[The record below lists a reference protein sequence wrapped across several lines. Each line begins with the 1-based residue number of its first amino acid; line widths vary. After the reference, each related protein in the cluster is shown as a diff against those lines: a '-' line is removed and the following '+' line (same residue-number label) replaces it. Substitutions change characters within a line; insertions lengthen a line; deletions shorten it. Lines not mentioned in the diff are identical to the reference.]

1 MKKTPFLSYILAAL
15 LACSGIPHAAA
26 STDSNVHLTDDA
38 PSWDVKANNWYY
50 TYTDENNGVKYACY
64 DLFVDAKD
72 GRIVNGGWSS
82 NIYIH
87 SGASLTADYL
97 LQWTDNPEGSELWR
111 ILYSYNNDDYRL
123 HIYMDDNS
131 TLNYTNRVTNYTIR
145 LGALH
150 FQEGATVNINV
161 GVPVIEARSFG
172 KYTDRSFTINAYIN
186 TTAELVLW
194 NQHTSV
200 VTLKYDQN
208 MNAKVLRGDA
218 YCAPYIDSFGKI
230 ILPASDNRT
239 QLNESTIK
247 MSDGVRGE
255 YIQGYLG
262 GSTLISLGDG
272 DFWGRYIEYS
282 DITEISWLLNNI
294 EVRQGRSLAMR
305 RGYYGGTISMRGA
318 SSLVFDM
325 KVVPAGVDDAH
336 LGGGATVVMENGNN
350 TLDLAGKEVKLDVVV
365 NENTT
370 GNMLKNGSLTGML
383 TLEAGSALN
392 ADSAMCSWAGPQKIV
407 MKNGSRLE
415 MVGDDRWINDI
426 SVLEVNGT
434 ATIKNAYLRIKPG
447 TEYALGNGVENL
459 VGEGETFLSLDNS
472 TLNLNDHTSKLNIK
486 VWAASESH
494 NNVIK
499 NGVIDTYVEMD
510 ANNKL
515 ALQNVMLGSN
525 ATFSMGNNTQLDLG
539 GQAIPLERIIVSSGG
554 TASVS
559 NFGGRVNLAEGHIY
573 TLEYDAGGTP
583 DVLKNNDSRLR
594 LEGGNVGFI
603 AGDDATILISNQ
615 SKDINLIVTSEGMF
629 TLGNSQGKIQKI
641 TGGVIIK
648 YNGPGTDTGNLDV
661 NMLYQLIGRLHV
673 DAENGRVNAGIIGQK
688 DDIASTGYVSA
699 KQILVDGFIGK
710 NLELRAVSNA
720 ALEAGANAI
729 TVKGNAIAEESLI
742 FNAAENGYGNIAFNS
757 NLSAGQITM
766 EGNNIEGDGD
776 NCAVAFAACTIL
788 AHGGIKIAAGFTG
801 GDMKMAAAQDISL
814 GQVGMNG
821 PVGKADISS
830 QNGAIT
836 MRAFTGGSLKAVAKE
851 ALTISDSV
859 AASGNA
865 ELAGR
870 SVSIAGPI
878 TASGGSL
885 NIESTAGNIIMQS
898 GGTLSA
904 GDSVTLDSKGNIIG
918 SDAHVLGGDLTATA
932 AQSITLGSIGTAENA
947 VGEAVLTSQVGS
959 ITASSFTGSTLKVSA
974 KGDVSINGG
983 VTSLSGN
990 AELTGKSVSI
1000 GGALAAN
1007 IASASIKSTTG
1018 DITLGGALIA
1028 KGTITLDSA
1037 NNINGQAA
1045 DVQGGRLRATAAQS
1059 ITLGKIGI
1067 DSGSAVLT
1075 ATNGGITAGNFTG
1088 GALEASAK
1096 GAVTFNGG
1104 VTASSGNAELT
1115 GSSVSTGGALAANNA
1130 SASIKSTT
1138 GDIKLGGALSAKD
1151 SITVQSAGNI
1161 AIGGDVTGDN
1171 LTATAAQ
1178 SISLQAINIDSNAAV
1193 LTATNGGI
1201 TAGHFIGSTLTAT
1214 AGDSITLGNIGTF
1227 EKQAGT
1233 TALTATNGSIMVG
1246 NFAGLSLEASAK
1258 EAVTINWFVEAF
1270 SGSAKL
1276 TGGSVS
1282 ILGTLAAHK
1291 SSADITSTTGDISL
1305 GGEVRVNDSITLNS
1319 AGSITGEAADM
1330 HGGILTATA
1339 EQSIALKNIDIFFS
1353 PATLTAKSGSITAG
1367 KVTVV
1372 NLTANAAGNIA
1383 LGDVEVGQT
1392 GAGIVSTGGNV
1403 VLNSFSGSG
1412 AQISALNGS
1421 IQVNSA
1427 VSGTGNTFLAGQSV
1441 AFAAAASE
1449 SGLSNATVSAP
1460 QVSWANGTT
1469 LTNVTLTGGAGE
1481 DGAEADAEVG
1491 VGGSLVLKESQVK
1504 GDVTIE
1510 AKDAKLTV
1518 DHSTITGLEQGAKD
1532 IELNG
1537 GSIGS
1542 VYLEEGKKLGTFT
1555 SSGTSRINE
1564 LVCDLVVGNGIL
1576 NGGELTFT
1584 PALGEDFGL
1593 VPGHLTVNQSTRL
1606 GGNLYLQVNP
1616 ELNFSLNKANT
1627 ETPLLTI
1634 DGTLECNDIDYIV
1647 INLRGDASV
1656 EGGETYALISIEGG
1670 ESPEG
1675 WPKSLTISGLGAKQ
1689 NEIFWVGGTL
1699 FYQNGSELATAVWT
1713 PGENHLWNTTDKNWT
1728 QDGHVYRYKD
1738 GVDVVFNDAGK
1749 GGEVQL
1755 EGTLAPKD
1763 VLVEGTCDYTF
1774 QGTGMIAGEAALTKN
1789 GSGTLTIATANG
1801 YSGGTTIN
1809 GGTIAMKNAQA
1820 LGSGTVTMAGGTTL
1834 DLGGFALGNSLAL
1847 QGSTTIRNGTLTG
1860 TLTLADGASL
1870 NWWGEDLNLSGGAT
1884 LGKDAHLYLN
1894 GKSLNNA
1901 VLTASGATIHNGTVT
1916 GNFTLADSVSYS
1928 WDALG
1933 GNGLT
1938 LSGGVTL
1945 GNGTLLNL
1953 DGNTVTNPITLKG
1966 TATLGNGTL
1975 NGAFSVADG
1984 HTLTLCDNLEGTG
1997 DITLGERATL
2007 NLDNHT
2013 LGKGVVLRDFATLGN
2028 GTLTDTLTL
2037 AEGTAFSWSGD
2048 SLQLNGGVT
2057 LKEGAALILGSHT
2070 LAGNVTLEG
2079 SAFIG
2084 GGTINSGFSVA
2095 GGHTLTLCGNL
2106 EGMGFITLGDTA
2118 TLNLTGFE
2126 LKNSVTLEGSATIG
2140 NGILHSP
2147 LSLEGGKALKLIGD
2161 LSGTGTIIMGYDSRL
2176 DLNGQTLD
2184 LAVDASF
2191 GNGNVIAGDGTIN
2204 GDVTVGVYMD
2214 ITGTLNGSGR
2224 IILKNSASL
2233 YAGTINNDVL
2243 VTCDKTNTQ
2252 ANIFSGTL
2260 NGTLTLADN
2269 ASLYL
2274 RGELAGTGAVTMGDN
2289 TELDLGGH
2297 SIDSSIT
2304 LAGDAAIGNGT
2315 VNADVTVG
2323 AGYTLNLTS
2332 DLEGNGAIILDENSS
2347 LDTHGDEVY
2356 PYILNNAVKVAG
2368 DASIHGTF
2376 YGKIAVDAGR
2386 RLEFKDGTTAA
2397 GGIDLAQGSEL
2408 NLGGNQ
2414 TNTDLNLAG
2423 DATIGNGTINDGS
2436 LAVAEEKTLTLRGNV
2451 DGTRTISLDTDST
2464 LRLTNGTSVA
2474 NKITGDSSATIVQTG
2489 NESATLTGDLSGFIG
2504 NVKVES
2510 GGALNIMNADSM
2522 DNVTVDVTLGRRAIL
2537 GVYKGANA
2545 DEESEGTLT
2554 ISDEH
2559 RLAAAFHAQLNA
2571 NLVMK
2576 AGSVLDVSATGG
2588 ESGGLHMGSTVT
2600 LDPGNVLLSEADMAA
2615 VNGLRY
2621 MQAYDLFSGVDG
2633 LSLGGDFLSELGL
2646 ADKWVKAADVF
2657 ANDLF
2662 KSAEKEYYLF
2672 YSGKNQGGAVGYE
2685 GTVYLMRLPEPATVT
2700 LSLLALATLAA
2711 RRRRK

>member
-26 STDSNVHLTDDA
+26 STYYNVHLTDDA

-50 TYTDENNGVKYACY
+50 TYTDKNNGVKYACY

-97 LQWTDNPEGSELWR
+97 LQWTDNPEDSELWR
-111 ILYSYNNDDYRL
+111 ILYSYDNDDYRL

-208 MNAKVLRGDA
+208 MDVKVLRGDT
-218 YCAPYIDSFGKI
+218 YCAPYIDLSGKI

-305 RGYYGGTISMRGA
+305 LGYYGGTISMRGA

-325 KVVPAGVDDAH
+325 KVVPAGVDSAH

-392 ADSAMCSWAGPQKIV
+392 ADSAMCSWAGPMSIE
-407 MKNGSRLE
+407 MYAGSTLN
-415 MVGDDRWINDI
+415 MAGSDKWINNL
-426 SVLEVNGT
+426 SALQVHGT
-434 ATIKNAYLRIKPG
+434 ATINGAYLRVRSSQASG
-447 TEYALGNGVENL
+447 HVYTLGHGVENL
-459 VGEGETFLSLDNS
+459 KGEGTYYVLTGDEGDYTFDLCGYTANFGIIAWES
-472 TLNLNDHTSKLNIK
+472 
-486 VWAASESH
+486 ASPADLVVRAGTIDKSVEIRSATASQPYSRLMLES
-494 NNVIK
+494 VTI
-499 NGVIDTYVEMD
+499 GD
-510 ANNKL
+510 
-515 ALQNVMLGSN
+515 N
-525 ATFSMGNNTQLDLG
+525 ATFTIGEYAELALKGGSLAGGAHFNMEDGAQLNLG
-539 GQAIPLERIIVSSGG
+539 THSISLEQFTVSSGG

-559 NFGGRVNLAEGHIY
+559 NFGREVSIASSSTY

-583 DVLKNNDSRLR
+583 DVLKNNNSRLR
-594 LEGGNVGFI
+594 LMGGADIF

-615 SKDINLIVTSEGMF
+615 SKDIMDLHVRTEGMF
-629 TLGNSQGKIQKI
+629 TLGKSQGKIQKI

-673 DAENGRVNAGIIGQK
+673 DAENGRVNAGIIGQP
-688 DDIASTGYVSA
+688 DDTTSTGYVSA

-720 ALEAGANAI
+720 ALEAGVNAI
-729 TVKGNAIAEESLI
+729 TVKGNAIAAESLI
-742 FNAAENGYGNIAFNS
+742 FNAAEKGYGNIVFNS

-776 NCAVAFAACTIL
+776 NCAVEFAACTIL

-801 GDMKMAAAQDISL
+801 GDMMMAADQDISL

-830 QNGAIT
+830 QSGAIT

-870 SVSIAGPI
+870 SVHIAGPI
-878 TASGGSL
+878 AASGGSL
-885 NIESTAGNIIMQS
+885 NIESTAGNIIMLS

-904 GDSVTLDSKGNIIG
+904 GDSVTLDSKGHIIG

-947 VGEAVLTSQVGS
+947 VGEAVLTAQVGS
-959 ITASSFTGSTLKVSA
+959 ITAASFTGASLKASA
-974 KGDVSINGG
+974 KGDLIINGG
-983 VTSLSGN
+983 VTALSDN
-990 AELTGKSVSI
+990 AALTGKSVSI

-1007 IASASIKSTTG
+1007 IARASIKSTTG
-1018 DITLGGALIA
+1018 DIKLGGALIA

-1037 NNINGQAA
+1037 NNINGADA
-1045 DVQGGRLRATAAQS
+1045 DVQGGRLTATAAQS

-1075 ATNGGITAGNFTG
+1075 ATSGGITAGNFTG

-1115 GSSVSTGGALAANNA
+1115 GSSVSIGGALAANNA

-1138 GDIKLGGALSAKD
+1138 GDITLGGALSAKD

-1161 AIGGDVTGDN
+1161 AIGGDVTGDS

-1291 SSADITSTTGDISL
+1291 SSADITSTTGDITL

-1339 EQSIALKNIDIFFS
+1339 EQSIVLKNIDIFFS

-1403 VLNSFSGSG
+1403 VLNTFSGSG
-1412 AQISALNGS
+1412 AQISALEGS

-1449 SGLSNATVSAP
+1449 SGLSNAMVSAP

-1564 LVCDLVVGNGIL
+1564 LVCDLVVENGIL

-1738 GVDVVFNDAGK
+1738 GVDVVFNDTGK

-1755 EGTLAPKD
+1755 EGTLAPKG

-1774 QGTGMIAGEAALTKN
+1774 QGSGMIAGEAALTKN
-1789 GSGTLTIATANG
+1789 GDGTLTIATANG

-1820 LGSGTVTMAGGTTL
+1820 LGTGTVTMAGGTTL

-1901 VLTASGATIHNGTVT
+1901 VLTASGATIHNGTVS

-1975 NGAFSVADG
+1975 
-1984 HTLTLCDNLEGTG
+1984 TG
-1997 DITLGERATL
+1997 
-2007 NLDNHT
+2007 
-2013 LGKGVVLRDFATLGN
+2013 
-2028 GTLTDTLTL
+2028 TLTL

-2084 GGTINSGFSVA
+2084 GGSINSGFSVA

-2161 LSGTGTIIMGYDSRL
+2161 LSGTGTIIMGYGSRL

-2184 LAVDASF
+2184 LAVDATF
-2191 GNGNVIAGDGTIN
+2191 GNDNVIAGDGTIN

-2274 RGELAGTGAVTMGDN
+2274 RGELAVTGAVTMGDN

-2297 SIDSSIT
+2297 MLDKSVT
-2304 LAGDAAIGNGT
+2304 L
-2315 VNADVTVG
+2315 
-2323 AGYTLNLTS
+2323 
-2332 DLEGNGAIILDENSS
+2332 
-2347 LDTHGDEVY
+2347 
-2356 PYILNNAVKVAG
+2356 K
-2368 DASIHGTF
+2368 
-2376 YGKIAVDAGR
+2376 
-2386 RLEFKDGTTAA
+2386 
-2397 GGIDLAQGSEL
+2397 GS
-2408 NLGGNQ
+2408 
-2414 TNTDLNLAG
+2414 
-2423 DATIGNGTINDGS
+2423 ATIGNGTINDGS

-2489 NESATLTGDLSGFIG
+2489 NESATLTGDLSSFTG

-2510 GGALNIMNADSM
+2510 GGALNIMNISEAANLS
-2522 DNVTVDVTLGRRAIL
+2522 VADVTIGNDAIM
-2537 GVYKGANA
+2537 GVYTGENTQEAN
-2545 DEESEGTLT
+2545 EGTLT
-2554 ISDEH
+2554 IADG
-2559 RLAAAFHAQLNA
+2559 RTLTAGAGATLNA
-2571 NLVMK
+2571 DLVMEDYSTLDISGTEGIGGLLMGS
-2576 AGSVLDVSATGG
+2576 AVTMSPGSVALSA
-2588 ESGGLHMGSTVT
+2588 
-2600 LDPGNVLLSEADMAA
+2600 ADMAA
-2615 VNGLRY
+2615 VGNLGF
-2621 MQAYDLFSGVDG
+2621 MQAYDLFSGVD
-2633 LSLGGDFLSELGL
+2633 SFSIGGTAYSEITFS
-2646 ADKWVKAADVF
+2646 DEWVKAAEVF
-2657 ANDLF
+2657 NNDLF
-2662 KSAEKEYYLF
+2662 QDGGKEYYLF
-2672 YSGKNQGGAVGYE
+2672 YSGASQGGAGGNV
-2685 GTVYLMRLPEPATVT
+2685 GTVYLMQIPEPATGT
-2700 LSLLALATLAA
+2700 LSLLALAALAT
-2711 RRRRK
+2711 RRRRKKNCFGWK